1 MLVVRELTDA
11 EPVAGFYQPLRGEDL
26 RARGV
31 FVEGTPVGSGAVRTD
46 ARSAEELDGLL
57 DDAAQRAVTLA
68 ATLRAGRLEPCPQNC
83 SRDGCK
89 YPAICRSQ

>member
-1 MLVVRELTDA
+1 
-11 EPVAGFYQPLRGEDL
+11 
-26 RARGV
+26 V
-31 FVEGTPVGSGAVRTD
+31 FVEGSPVGPGTVRTD
-46 ARSAEELDGLL
+46 ARSTEELDALL
-57 DDAAQRAVTLA
+57 ADAAERAVTLA